1 MFRMNLFK
9 QQLPHPKP
17 QSNPQPVKK
26 TEPAQQQNPEPA
38 QQQPTPEQNPEQQQ
52 PAPESTPEPKQQQQ
66 QQEQID
72 NNVCKRSIYGVYFIG
87 CIGRYLDIVPEQM
100 KCLFE
105 SGLYDETKTI
115 FIFISAFSND
125 NHELKNIIEEYD
137 PDKKCVLI
145 TSNENV
151 YEKFAI
157 NNYKAYI
164 ETSMQSQPEG
174 ITPYYVYYFHSK
186 AVTRDKYSVFDNR
199 RKILNHYTLNLY
211 RLNLELLEQYDA
223 VGCSLT
229 NQPLLHF
236 SGNFWWTKSE
246 HVAKLPPCGNDY
258 LAPEMY
264 ICRTVNGKYIS
275 LSQHTNNADIHGNI
289 SRSESIIRKELTNVP
304 L

>member
-1 MFRMNLFK
+1 MNLFK
-9 QQLPHPKP
+9 QHLPHPNP
-17 QSNPQPVKK
+17 QSKPHPLKK
-26 TEPAQQQNPEPA
+26 TESEQQQPEPEQQQPERQQPEPA
-38 QQQPTPEQNPEQQQ
+38 QQLES
-52 PAPESTPEPKQQQQ
+52 ESTPEPEQ

-100 KCLFE
+100 QCLFE
-105 SGLYDETKTI
+105 SGLYHETKTI

-125 NHELKNIIEEYD
+125 NYELKNIIEEYD

-145 TSNENV
+145 TSDENL

-164 ETSMQSQPEG
+164 ETSLQSQPEG

-246 HVAKLPPCGNDY
+246 HVAKLPPCGNEY

-264 ICRTVNGKYIS
+264 ICRTANGKYIS

-289 SRSESIIRKELTNVP
+289 SRSESIIRQELTNVP

>member
-1 MFRMNLFK
+1 MNLFP
-9 QQLPHPKP
+9 QQLPRYVSKESRPK
-17 QSNPQPVKK
+17 
-26 TEPAQQQNPEPA
+26 
-38 QQQPTPEQNPEQQQ
+38 PTPEPEQKL
-52 PAPESTPEPKQQQQ
+52 ESEQKLDQEPVQEPVQE
-66 QQEQID
+66 QQEPVQEPVQEQQETIQESEQTE

-87 CIGRYLDIVPEQM
+87 CIGRYMDIVPEQM
-100 KCLFE
+100 QCLFD
-105 SGLYDETKTI
+105 SGLYHETKTI

-145 TSNENV
+145 TSDENL

-164 ETSMQSQPEG
+164 ETSLQSQSEG
-174 ITPYYVYYFHSK
+174 ISPYYVYYFHSK

-199 RKILNHYTLNLY
+199 RKILNHYMLNLY

-229 NQPLLHF
+229 KQPLLHF

-246 HVAKLPPCGNDY
+246 HVDKLPPCGNEY

-264 ICRTVNGKYIS
+264 ICRATDGKYIS

-289 SRSESIIRKELTNVP
+289 SRSESIIRQELTNVP